1 MNMNG
6 LASRLVNFFD
16 PRNAKTEGEVLRPR
30 SIYGFVNSDFSI
42 PEDPV
47 HTIRPI
53 CERLSQLAILQP
65 AGCVDGMLSIMGACY
80 YSSRVGNTLW
90 WLHEKYGVFDN
101 LAFGFPYIKS
111 QLESSVK
118 PIIVEHEGKQ
128 EIGSCFILEDS
139 SIDISSMSYIQKERL
154 IVTARHCIEGMSKIQ
169 IPGIWAE
176 QLPASIQV
184 HSDESVDLAVIRL
197 QDPTS
202 LANEKG
208 LRMSTGNV
216 LDEVMVMGFPPIPG
230 FEAIQIAEVATIA
243 SQLKYTVGQT
253 VASPTSY
260 LDKQRYHL
268 ISARI
273 KGGSSGGPVVNKA
286 GLLVGI
292 ISSHPLSANGNG
304 ELDQLGFGMATPSE
318 RLWEMIKDPTNYAIT
333 LDHP

>member
-6 LASRLVNFFD
+6 LASRLVNFFETS
-16 PRNAKTEGEVLRPR
+16 NAKMEGGVLQPR
-30 SIYGFVNSDFSI
+30 SIYDFSNSAFRVPDDHI
-42 PEDPV
+42 

-53 CERLSQLAILQP
+53 CERLSQLGILQP
-65 AGCVDGMLSIMGACY
+65 AGCVDGMLPNMGACY
-80 YSSRVGNTLW
+80 YSSRVGNTVW
-90 WLHEKYGVFDN
+90 WTHEKYGVFDN
-101 LAFGFPYIKS
+101 LAFGFPYVKA
-111 QLESSVK
+111 QLEGSVK
-118 PIIVEHEGKQ
+118 PIIVEHEGA
-128 EIGSCFILEDS
+128 EDIGSCFILEDS
-139 SIDISSMSYIQKERL
+139 NIDISYTSVIQKERL
-154 IVTARHCIEGMSKIQ
+154 IVTARHCIEGMSKID
-169 IPGIWAE
+169 IPGVISAE
-176 QLPASIQV
+176 QPPASIQV

-197 QDPTS
+197 HEPTS
-202 LANEKG
+202 LANERG

-253 VASPTSY
+253 VASSTSY

-292 ISSHPLSANGNG
+292 VASHPLSTDGNG
-304 ELDQLGFGMATPSE
+304 KLDQLGFGMATPSE
-318 RLWEMIKDPTNYAIT
+318 RLWEMIKDPTNYARTI
-333 LDHP
+333 